1 MQSNAIR
8 IPETD
13 IAELL
18 GKAEGYLSA
27 PSSKSGEREQV
38 TSAAFSYASPTLAGK
53 QSAGSGRRTGT
64 GLQAALSGDKGASI
78 LTPAR
83 HKILFSATRGFAVGE
98 ATGEL
103 FVEPLGYLDL
113 ALRKKESRL
122 TGLDVDR
129 FSTLVRAKSLAS
141 VFVAAAYVAS
151 TCAAAP
157 ATDAQDAEVDIDL
170 TTTSEAMKSLAAVL
184 VKAVE
189 GVRDEDLE
197 EGVSRAV
204 NRVMAWAEHQS
215 HRAMGDHRADFETK
229 SYAVEADGF
238 TVHGFQ
244 RQGGAKRNTASDIQF
259 KKPTDVVGNHVAKS
273 QGMRLAKMLA
283 SYDFDRREN
292 PFVRLGGFTYT
303 IMGDG
308 NPGTGK
314 TTLIQMVCG
323 LIKDFCDVGGYPY
336 HFENFGVDQV
346 SEYQGKS
353 GQNARAFIDRIQ
365 DPRVISFGTI
375 DDIDQVAGKR
385 DDSKSSGGQQEIT
398 AVLMDAFA
406 GASTVVRGN
415 CSYGMFSNYPEKVD
429 DALRQRA
436 GARWLVD
443 GPQTLADYTDI
454 LFLLLGKNHKLD
466 LGGHDLFKAQAIQ
479 EMAEKSYESH
489 AVPHEKALLEVYDA
503 YVSANGRP
511 KSIADFGGFLHAIRI
526 REPRFTGRAIKNIT
540 DAVKTRSMDV
550 DLPDEWFEKP
560 ETYMHKDFDTKCA
573 MLEELR
579 KPITPEMVMQEIN
592 RYADSEFRYSAKSD
606 DAEISAMV
614 RRHGL
619 SKAAEARILEG
630 AK

>member
-13 IAELL
+13 ISSLFS
-18 GKAEGYLSA
+18 KAEAYLAAATIQSQVSEPPTGGGFA
-27 PSSKSGEREQV
+27 YTSGTLPSKVATPSRKS
-38 TSAAFSYASPTLAGK
+38 
-53 QSAGSGRRTGT
+53 GT
-64 GLQAALSGDKGASI
+64 GLQAALVGDKGSSI
-78 LTPAR
+78 LPPVR
-83 HKILFSATRGFAVGE
+83 HKVLYSATRGFAIGE

-113 ALRKKESRL
+113 AMSKRDSKLV
-122 TGLDVDR
+122 GLDAER
-129 FSTLVRAKSLAS
+129 FSVLVRAKALVT
-141 VFVAAAYVAS
+141 VFVAASFIAS
-151 TCAAAP
+151 TCSSAP
-157 ATDAQDAEVDIDL
+157 SVGEGEAELDL
-170 TTTSEAMKSLAAVL
+170 DLSTTSDALKSLAGVL

-189 GVRDEDLE
+189 GTRDADLDE
-197 EGVSRAV
+197 AVSRTAS
-204 NRVMAWAEHQS
+204 RVMTWAEHQS
-215 HRAMGDHRADFETK
+215 HRAMGQYRPDFEAK
-229 SYAVEADGF
+229 AYSVEADSF
-238 TVHGFQ
+238 SIHGFQ
-244 RQGGAKRNTASDIQF
+244 RQGGASRKASSDIQF
-259 KKPTDVVGNHVAKS
+259 KKPTDVVGNHVAKA

-283 SYDFDRREN
+283 SYDFERREN

-323 LIKDFCDVGGYPY
+323 LIKDFCDVAGYPY

-443 GPQTLADYTDI
+443 GPQSLGDYIDI
-454 LFLLLGKNHKLD
+454 FYLLVGKNHSLKVGD
-466 LGGHDLFKAQAIQ
+466 HDLFKAQAIQ
-479 EMAEKSYESH
+479 EMAEKSYQSH
-489 AVPHEKALLEVYDA
+489 TQPHEDRLLEVYDTFIR
-503 YVSANGRP
+503 SNGHP
-511 KSIADFGGFLHAIRI
+511 KTIADVGAYLHAIRVK
-526 REPRFTGRAIKNIT
+526 EPRFTGRAIKNIT
-540 DAVKTRSMDV
+540 DAIKTRSMDI

-560 ETYMHKDFDTKCA
+560 EAYMHKPFEEKCA
-573 MLEELR
+573 MLEDRR
-579 KPITPEMVMQEIN
+579 KPITMEMVMQEIN

-606 DAEISAMV
+606 DAEIGALVRQHGIQQAAMALIK
-614 RRHGL
+614 GG
-619 SKAAEARILEG
+619 K
-630 AK
+630 

>member
-13 IAELL
+13 IVDLYGRAET
-18 GKAEGYLSA
+18 YLAS
-27 PSSKSGEREQV
+27 PSSKEAGAEKAVSN
-38 TSAAFSYASPTLAGK
+38 AFAYTSPTIARAD
-53 QSAGSGRRTGT
+53 AGSARKAGT
-64 GLQAALSGDKGASI
+64 GLQAALAGDTGSSI
-78 LTPAR
+78 LSPAR
-83 HKILFSATRGFAVGE
+83 HKVLFSATRAFAIGE

-113 ALRKKESRL
+113 MARKKESRL
-122 TGLDVDR
+122 VGLDADR
-129 FSTLVRAKSLAS
+129 FSTLVRAKALAS
-141 VFVAAAYVAS
+141 VFVAASYIAS
-151 TCAAAP
+151 TCAAAA
-157 ATDAQDAEVDIDL
+157 ATDNADVDLDIEL
-170 TTTSEAMKSLAAVL
+170 STTSDAFKTMAAVL
-184 VKAVE
+184 VKAVQ
-189 GVRDEDLE
+189 GVKDADLDEA
-197 EGVSRAV
+197 VSRAM

-215 HRAMGDHRADFETK
+215 HRAMGDHRADFEAK
-229 SYAVEADGF
+229 AYAVEADGF
-238 TVHGFQ
+238 SVHGFQ
-244 RQGGAKRNTASDIQF
+244 RQGGAKRKAASDIQF

-283 SYDFDRREN
+283 SYDFQRREN

-406 GASTVVRGN
+406 GASTIVRGN

-454 LFLLLGKNHKLD
+454 FYLLVGKNHKLD
-466 LGGHDLFKAQAIQ
+466 LGKHDLFKAQAIQ

-489 AVPHEKALLEVYDA
+489 SLPHEASLLEVYEA
-503 YVSANGRP
+503 YVAQHGKP
-511 KSIADFGGFLHAIRI
+511 ETVADFGGYLHAIRI

-560 ETYMHKDFDTKCA
+560 ENFMHKPFEDKCA

-579 KPITPEMVMQEIN
+579 KPITAEMVMQEIN

-606 DAEISAMV
+606 DAEISMMV
-614 RRHGL
+614 RRHVL
-619 SKAAEARILEG
+619 EKAAFARIQEG
-630 AK
+630 SK

>member
-8 IPETD
+8 IPEKD
-13 IAELL
+13 IAELYE
-18 GKAEGYLSA
+18 KAETYLSA
-27 PSSKSGEREQV
+27 PVARAEEKPQV
-38 TSAAFSYASPTLAGK
+38 VNAAFSYTSPTLVSRSANGGRKAGNGLAAVL
-53 QSAGSGRRTGT
+53 AGDTGT
-64 GLQAALSGDKGASI
+64 TVLSP
-78 LTPAR
+78 LR
-83 HKILFSATRGFAVGE
+83 HKVLYSATRGMAIGE

-113 ALRKKESRL
+113 AMRKKESRL
-122 TGLDVDR
+122 QGLDVDR
-129 FSTLVRAKSLAS
+129 FTALVRAKSLVS
-141 VFVAAAYVAS
+141 VFVAASYLAS
-151 TCAAAP
+151 ACTAAA
-157 ATDAQDAEVDIDL
+157 ATSGDDQDIDIDL
-170 TTTSEAMKSLAAVL
+170 TTTTDAMKSLASVI

-189 GVRDEDLE
+189 GVRDTDLDE
-197 EGVSRAV
+197 AVSKAMS
-204 NRVMAWAEHQS
+204 RVMSWAEHQS
-215 HRAMGDHRADFETK
+215 HRAMGDHRSDFEGK

-238 TVHGFQ
+238 SVHGFQ
-244 RQGGAKRNTASDIQF
+244 RQAAAQRKSSADIQF
-259 KKPTDVVGNHVAKS
+259 KKPTDVVGNHLAKA

-283 SYDFDRREN
+283 SYDFERREN

-308 NPGTGK
+308 YPGTGK

-323 LIKDFCDVGGYPY
+323 LIKDFCDIGGYPY

-365 DPRVISFGTI
+365 DPRVIAFGTI

-385 DDSKSSGGQQEIT
+385 DDSRSSGGQQEIT

-454 LFLLLGKNHKLD
+454 FYLLVGKNHKLD
-466 LGGHDLFKAQAIQ
+466 VGAHELFKDQAIQ
-479 EMAEKSYESH
+479 TMAEKSYASH
-489 AVPHEKALLEVYDA
+489 ALPQEKGLLEVYEEFVA
-503 YVSANGRP
+503 RNGEP
-511 KSIADFGGFLHAIRI
+511 KAISDFGGYLHAIRL

-540 DAVKTRSMDV
+540 DAIKTRSMDV

-560 ETYMHKDFDTKCA
+560 ETYLHQPFDTKCA

-579 KPITPEMVMQEIN
+579 KPITAEMVIQEIN
-592 RYADSEFRYSAKSD
+592 RYADSEFRYSAKTD
-606 DAEISAMV
+606 DADIEDMV
-614 RRHGL
+614 RRHRIA
-619 SKAAEARILEG
+619 KAAAAIIEEG
-630 AK
+630 IA